1 VARKLAILAGRGPL
15 PAQVA
20 AAALAQGRDV
30 FVLAFEGETDPAL
43 VRDLPHRWL
52 PLGAVG
58 QAIETLHAAKVKDV
72 VLIGPVRRPALAS
85 LGLDRRGMQLL
96 ARLGLRRRGD
106 DQLLR
111 LIIEELEREGFG
123 VVGADTLIGS
133 ALAAEGPMTALVPDA
148 EAMRD
153 IALGIEVAARLGDL
167 DIGQAAVVQQ
177 GLILGVEAVEGT
189 DALLARCA
197 GLRRAGR
204 GGVLVKVKKP
214 RQERRADLPTIG
226 PHTVQ
231 AAAAAGISGIAVQ
244 AGHCLIVERAEAI
257 AAADR
262 AGLFVI
268 GVAGR

>member
-1 VARKLAILAGRGPL
+1 MARKLAILAGRGPL

-20 AAALAQGRDV
+20 AAALAQGTEL
-30 FVLAFEGETDPAL
+30 FVLAFEGETDPEL

-58 QAIETLHAAKVKDV
+58 RAIDALHAAKVEDV
-72 VLIGPVRRPALAS
+72 VLIGPVRRPALTS
-85 LGLDRRGMQLL
+85 LGLDRRGLQLL

-111 LIIEELEREGFG
+111 LIVEELEGEGFR
-123 VVGADTLIGS
+123 VLGADSLIGG
-133 ALAAEGPMTALVPDA
+133 ALASEGPMTALAPDA

-153 IALGIEVAARLGDL
+153 IALGLEVAARLGDL

-177 GLILGVEAVEGT
+177 GLVLGVEAVEGT
-189 DALLARCA
+189 DALVARCA
-197 GLRRAGR
+197 GLKRAGR

-214 RQERRADLPTIG
+214 SQERRADLPTIG
-226 PHTVQ
+226 PHTIRV
-231 AAAAAGISGIAVQ
+231 AAEAGIAGIAVQ
-244 AGHCLIVERAEAI
+244 AGHCLIVERAEMV

>member
-1 VARKLAILAGRGPL
+1 MAGKLGLLAGRGPL

-20 AAALAQGRDV
+20 AAARARGTEV
-30 FVLAFEGETDPAL
+30 FVLAFEGETDPEL
-43 VRDLPHRWL
+43 VRDLPHRWV

-58 QAIETLHAAKVKDV
+58 RAIEALHAAQVEEV
-72 VLIGPVRRPALAS
+72 VLIGGVRRPALTS
-85 LGLDRRGMQLL
+85 LDRRGMQVL
-96 ARLGLRRRGD
+96 ARLGLRRHGD

-111 LIIEELEREGFG
+111 LIVEELEREGFR
-123 VVGADTLIGS
+123 VVGADALIEDV
-133 ALAAEGPMTALVPDA
+133 LASEGPMTALAPGT

-177 GLILGVEAVEGT
+177 GLVLGVEAAEGT
-189 DALLARCA
+189 DALMARCA
-197 GLRRAGR
+197 ALKRAGR

-214 RQERRADLPTIG
+214 SQERRADLPTIG
-226 PHTVQ
+226 PHTIRV
-231 AAAAAGISGIAVQ
+231 AAETGIAGIAVQ
-244 AGHCLIVERAEAI
+244 AGHCLIVGRAEMI